1 MQAPRPTF
9 EVDGA
14 AIRKIRMSRGLPI
27 ADLARRTG
35 ISRSY
40 LTRLEIGVRRN
51 MRPHTYAALRAAL
64 ELPDTSTQLLA
75 ESEDSHHPR

>member
-14 AIRKIRMSRGLPI
+14 AIRKIRMSRGIQI

-51 MRPHTYAALRAAL
+51 MRPPTYTALREAL
-64 ELPDTSTQLLA
+64 GLPPTDTQLLV
-75 ESEDSHHPR
+75 ESEDPHPPR

>member
-35 ISRSY
+35 ITPSY
-40 LTRLEIGVRRN
+40 LSRLETGGRRN
-51 MRPHTYAALRAAL
+51 MRPPKYTALREAL
-64 ELPDTSTQLLA
+64 GLPPDSPQLLA
-75 ESEDSHHPR
+75 HSETDTE

>member
-27 ADLARRTG
+27 ADVARRTG

-40 LTRLEIGVRRN
+40 LTRLEIGVRRH
-51 MRPHTYAALRAAL
+51 MRPHTYAALRSAL
-64 ELPDTSTQLLA
+64 ELPPDNTQLLA
-75 ESEDSHHPR
+75 DSEDNTT

>member
-14 AIRKIRMSRGLPI
+14 AIRKIRMSRGVPI

-35 ISRSY
+35 ITPSY
-40 LTRLEIGVRRN
+40 LSRLETGVRRN
-51 MRPHTYAALRAAL
+51 MRPPKYEALREAL
-64 ELPDTSTQLLA
+64 GLPPDTTQLLA
-75 ESEDSHHPR
+75 VSEDRHPPR

>member
-14 AIRKIRMSRGLPI
+14 AIRKIRMSRGIQI
-27 ADLARRTG
+27 ADLARRAH

-40 LTRLEIGVRRN
+40 LTRLEIGVRRH
-51 MRPHTYAALRAAL
+51 MRPPAYAALRAAL
-64 ELPDTSTQLLA
+64 ELPEDDEQLLA
-75 ESEDSHHPR
+75 TREPNTE

>member
-14 AIRKIRMSRGLPI
+14 AIRKIRMSRGIPI
-27 ADLARRTG
+27 ADLARRAG

-40 LTRLEIGVRRN
+40 LTRLEIGVRRH
-51 MRPHTYAALRAAL
+51 MRPHTYAALHEAL
-64 ELPDTSTQLLA
+64 EPLPDNTQLLV
-75 ESEDSHHPR
+75 ESEDDTP

>member
-35 ISRSY
+35 ITPSY
-40 LTRLEIGVRRN
+40 LSRLETGVRRN
-51 MRPHTYAALRAAL
+51 MRPPKYEALREAL
-64 ELPDTSTQLLA
+64 GLPPNTTQLLA
-75 ESEDSHHPR
+75 ESEDLHPPR